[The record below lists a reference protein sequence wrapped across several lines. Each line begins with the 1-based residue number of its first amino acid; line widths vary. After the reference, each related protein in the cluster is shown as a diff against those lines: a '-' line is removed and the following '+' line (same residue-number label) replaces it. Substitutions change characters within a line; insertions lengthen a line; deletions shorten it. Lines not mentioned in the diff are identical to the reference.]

1 MTLEREEKRV
11 MLEKMDQRV
20 TQEKRVTLV
29 RLLQEL
35 RVNLVNLDG
44 LDKRVNQVSLVHRE
58 NLGCQGYQEQRATEE
73 RQALLGRA
81 SEVKLDFQDQ
91 RGEQVNLDLEAPKG
105 QRVIQVTEVTWDL
118 QVHGGHLDRRV
129 IKVLQR

>member
-44 LDKRVNQVSLVHRE
+44 LDKRVNQVFLGFLDSL
-58 NLGCQGYQEQRATEE
+58 G
-73 RQALLGRA
+73 
-81 SEVKLDFQDQ
+81 
-91 RGEQVNLDLEAPKG
+91 
-105 QRVIQVTEVTWDL
+105 
-118 QVHGGHLDRRV
+118 
-129 IKVLQR
+129 